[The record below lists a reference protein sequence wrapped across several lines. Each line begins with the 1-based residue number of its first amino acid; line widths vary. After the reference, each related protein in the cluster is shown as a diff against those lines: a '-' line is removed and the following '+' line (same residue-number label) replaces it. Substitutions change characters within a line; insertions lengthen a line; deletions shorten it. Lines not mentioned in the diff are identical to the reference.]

1 MATVDDFSSSD
12 TLYRIPGPKTLLE
25 MTWPEVE
32 AELKGGTQIAL
43 ITVGSIE
50 PHGPHA
56 PIGNDALL
64 AREYAR
70 RTLLHLHRMNVRAVI
85 APPVHF
91 GLNPQMMSFPGSID
105 LRIDTLFAL
114 LTDICRSLHRHGFVK
129 QALMTAHAENWPL
142 LVLLA
147 QQLTHDPG
155 MEVIALNWGR
165 ALYARHKEILD
176 SDRFEGHG
184 GEGETSRLIAVHPE
198 LVDLSKAVPFYV
210 EEHGTPRQRDPGER
224 RTRDP
229 VPFDNFFDGGGLFRA
244 PRDFGADQTTVGH
257 FGDPGRATAE
267 KGNKALDIVGEWQAR
282 LIRRELAP
290 EMLPAGDQA

>member
-1 MATVDDFSSSD
+1 MNA
-12 TLYRIPGPKTLLE
+12 
-25 MTWPEVE
+25 
-32 AELKGGTQIAL
+32 GTKIAL
-43 ITVGSIE
+43 VTVGSVE

-70 RTLLHLHRMNVRAVI
+70 QTLLHLRKMGVRAVI

-91 GLNPQMMSFPGSID
+91 GLNPQMMNFPGTID
-105 LRIDTLFAL
+105 LQIETLLAL
-114 LTDICRSLHRHGFVK
+114 LTDICRSLHRHGFVR

-147 QQLTHDPG
+147 QQLTHDLD
-155 MEVIALNWGR
+155 MEIIALNWGR
-165 ALYARHKEILD
+165 ALYARQKEILE

-184 GEGETSRLIAVHPE
+184 GEGETSRLMAVHPE

-210 EEHGTPRQRDPGER
+210 EEHGTPRQRSPVER
-224 RTRDP
+224 RANDP
-229 VPFDNFFDGGGLFRA
+229 IPFDNFFDGGGLFRA
-244 PRDFGADQTTVGH
+244 PHDFGADQTSVGH
-257 FGDPGRATAE
+257 FGDPRLSTAE
-267 KGNKALDIVGEWQAR
+267 KGNAALEIVGEWQAR

-290 EMLPAGDQA
+290 ETLP